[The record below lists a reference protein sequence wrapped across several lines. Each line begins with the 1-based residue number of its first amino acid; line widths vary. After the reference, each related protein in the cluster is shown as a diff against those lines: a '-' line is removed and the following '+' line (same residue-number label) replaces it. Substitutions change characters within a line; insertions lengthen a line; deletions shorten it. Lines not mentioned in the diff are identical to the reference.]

1 MLKSGE
7 IFVVDDDPAVCDALA
22 VILLNKGYSVSAFS
36 DGDSFL
42 AAALTRRPA
51 CVLLDVRLPGRSGL
65 DSLKELTA
73 RGYGVPIIVI
83 SGQRD
88 IPTAVKA
95 IQSGAFDFIEKPFNA
110 DTVTRRVSEAI
121 AASATQRIAT
131 GASGFLDVLTAREC
145 DVLEQILAGAS
156 TKEAARQLG
165 NSPRTVE
172 LHRMRILKKMG
183 AKNTAELARIALTR
197 PKNH

>member
-73 RGYGVPIIVI
+73 R
-83 SGQRD
+83 R
-88 IPTAVKA
+88 
-95 IQSGAFDFIEKPFNA
+95 
-110 DTVTRRVSEAI
+110 
-121 AASATQRIAT
+121 
-131 GASGFLDVLTAREC
+131 
-145 DVLEQILAGAS
+145 
-156 TKEAARQLG
+156 
-165 NSPRTVE
+165 
-172 LHRMRILKKMG
+172 
-183 AKNTAELARIALTR
+183 AKI
-197 PKNH
+197 